1 VWVEQVHKGEQEL
14 RRLTQKQTIFSN
26 KYFELGNATEAAKLA
41 GYSPR
46 TAAVAGSRLLRN
58 VNIDGRLTQLQE
70 AAKDASV
77 ASVLERKQVL
87 TEALRITPED
97 IMELSDDSRDLMIK
111 PEALKSRAVAYIRTE
126 QISIGK
132 MPVRISRIGLM
143 DKVRAAAELN
153 KMERIYEA
161 EGGVTVDNRT
171 LIINVGDLS
180 DVELARIATE
190 GFTPGGRKRT
200 SEEAGSKE

>member
-1 VWVEQVHKGEQEL
+1 MRG
-14 RRLTQKQTIFSN
+14 LTQKQETFCL
-26 KYFELGNATEAAKLA
+26 KYFELGVVGEAALIA

-46 TAAVAGSRLLRN
+46 TAPYIGSENLNKLKIQAR
-58 VNIDGRLTQLQE
+58 LQE
-70 AAKDASV
+70 LRQAAEDASV

-161 EGGVTVDNRT
+161 EGSTVINNRT
-171 LIINVGDLS
+171 LNIIVNSDKARELTERLIEGERTGGD
-180 DVELARIATE
+180 
-190 GFTPGGRKRT
+190 
-200 SEEAGSKE
+200 

>member
-1 VWVEQVHKGEQEL
+1 MG
-14 RRLTQKQTIFSN
+14 RNGLTQKQETFCL
-26 KYFELGNATEAAKLA
+26 KYFELGNAGEAAVLA
-41 GYSPR
+41 MYSPKSAPVIACQNLKKLKITER
-46 TAAVAGSRLLRN
+46 IQELRKAA
-58 VNIDGRLTQLQE
+58 E
-70 AAKDASV
+70 DASV
-77 ASVLERKQVL
+77 ATVLERKQIL

-153 KMERIYEA
+153 KMEKIYSDGA
-161 EGGVTVDNRT
+161 TVNVDNRKIEIYVKDKET
-171 LIINVGDLS
+171 K
-180 DVELARIATE
+180 ELAERLLSGELPETE
-190 GFTPGGRKRT
+190 TDENIQG
-200 SEEAGSKE
+200 

>member
-1 VWVEQVHKGEQEL
+1 MEQVQKGEQEL
-14 RRLTQKQTIFSN
+14 RGLTQKQETFCL
-26 KYFELGNATEAAKLA
+26 KYFELGVVGEAALIA

-46 TAAVAGSRLLRN
+46 TAPYIGSENLNKLKIQAR
-58 VNIDGRLTQLQE
+58 LQE
-70 AAKDASV
+70 LRQVAEDASV
-77 ASVLERKQVL
+77 ATVLERKQVL